1 MTNLLL
7 AKPLIDSTLPK
18 LKDLCSEMTSP
29 PKMRV
34 ILVGEN
40 QASVTYVKHKEKQ
53 CEKIGAQFELVKL
66 DENITRENF
75 LDEIKKLNNDSSI
88 NGGFVQLPL
97 PKHLDDIDTTELIAP
112 EKDVDGFGNESFMG
126 LIKNN
131 HERGFIPCTPKGI
144 MTLLKSQDIKLSG
157 AKATVIGRSLI
168 VGKPISLLLQN
179 AGATVTMCHSRTLNL
194 KEHTLNADIIISAV
208 GKTKFLN
215 NEYFKKDQSQ
225 VLIDVG
231 MNRDSNNKLC
241 GDIDFDDVKENV
253 KAITPVPG
261 GVGPMTVL
269 SLMENLVI
277 AKQRQEGMK

>member
-7 AKPLIDSTLPK
+7 AKPLIEDTLPK
-18 LKDLCSEMTSP
+18 LKDLCSQMSSP

-53 CEKIGAQFELVKL
+53 CEKIGALFDLVKL
-66 DENITRENF
+66 PLDISRDDF
-75 LDEIKKLNNDSSI
+75 LQEIEKLNSDNSI
-88 NGGFVQLPL
+88 HGGFVQLPL
-97 PKHLDDIDTTELIAP
+97 PKHLSDIDTTELIAP
-112 EKDVDGFGNESFMG
+112 EKDVDGFGVESFIG

-131 HERGFIPCTPKGI
+131 YERGFIPCTPKGI
-144 MTLLKSQDIKLSG
+144 MTLFETENIDLTGK
-157 AKATVIGRSLI
+157 KATVIGRSLI
-168 VGKPISLLLQN
+168 VGKPMALLLQN
-179 AGATVTMCHSRTLNL
+179 AGATVTMCHSRTRNL
-194 KEHTLNADIIISAV
+194 KEHTLSADIIISAV

-215 NEYFKKDQSQ
+215 ADYFQKDQSQ

-231 MNRDSNNKLC
+231 MNRDEENKLC
-241 GDIDFDDVKENV
+241 GDIDFESVKDNV

-269 SLMENLVI
+269 SLMENLVL
-277 AKQRQEGMK
+277 AKQRQEGK